1 MLGGANGLVE
11 LIVETDCDLV
21 LNAVKEQ
28 DVAKRE
34 QMYFDAA
41 KGQADASPFV
51 YMFQG
56 ARKVAT
62 RSNVKGLVLGYT
74 YSDDRYGGVSKE

>member
-1 MLGGANGLVE
+1 
-11 LIVETDCDLV
+11 
-21 LNAVKEQ
+21 
-28 DVAKRE
+28 
-34 QMYFDAA
+34 MYFDAA